1 MLPRQPISVLCPPL
15 SLSHLLALA
24 LFGCSRRGRGDGKRG
39 GKWRQR
45 GREGGEARRGASLH
59 SERVKELEN
68 KYRERESLLSVW
80 LSRREVRIHHTR
92 SVRPPASTLSKE
104 GKTRRQRKGQERSV
118 WLDYQTVTVRDTRRD
133 RTMPLW
139 RDAAVGCQAAS
150 PV

>member
-1 MLPRQPISVLCPPL
+1 MLPRQPISVLRPPL
-15 SLSHLLALA
+15 SLTHLLAVA
-24 LFGCSRRGRGDGKRG
+24 LFGCGRRGRGDGKRG

-45 GREGGEARRGASLH
+45 GREGGEARQGASLH

-68 KYRERESLLSVW
+68 EYGERESLLSVW

-92 SVRPPASTLSKE
+92 SVCPPASTLS
-104 GKTRRQRKGQERSV
+104 RRGRREDREKDKRGVFGWIIRLSQS
-118 WLDYQTVTVRDTRRD
+118 DTRRD